1 MTAIG
6 QQEPDVSILIVNWN
20 SAEYLRDCLASIGG
34 QTRGLRLEVI
44 VIDNAS
50 TEPGLD
56 RLEQEFPEVYFLRLE
71 KNLGF
76 AGANN
81 EGYRHS
87 HGRYVLLLN
96 PDTKLITPAINL
108 MLEKME
114 SLPDAGICG
123 CTLLNSD
130 LTVSTTS
137 IQKFPTILN
146 QLLTFEHLRVRFPA
160 CPLWSIDP
168 LFRECKDPVRVEVI
182 PGACMLMRRETFER
196 AGLLNEHY
204 FMYAEDIDLNYKVNK
219 LGLASYYIAEA
230 RIVHHGGGSSSQQTV
245 NRWSV
250 MMMQRAM
257 GRYFRTNRGM
267 VYGVAYQITT
277 GISAVLR
284 LIVLGFLCCLGQR
297 RRVQNSMGKWLTI
310 LMWSLFG
317 EGHSKRAA
325 SA

>member
-1 MTAIG
+1 VTAIG
-6 QQEPDVSILIVNWN
+6 QQAPDISILIVNWN
-20 SAEYLRDCLASIGG
+20 SAAYLRECLASIAE
-34 QTRGLRLEVI
+34 QTHGLRLEV
-44 VIDNAS
+44 VVVDNAS
-50 TEPGLD
+50 TEQGLD
-56 RLEQEFPEVYFLRLE
+56 RVEPEFPEVHFLRLE

-81 EGYRHS
+81 EGFRHS

-96 PDTKLITPAINL
+96 PDTKLITPAINI

-114 SLPDAGICG
+114 GLPDAGIVG

-137 IQKFPTILN
+137 IQRFPTILN
-146 QLLTFEHLRVRFPA
+146 QLLTFEYLRVRFPT

-168 LFRECKDPVRVEVI
+168 LFRESRDPVRVDVI
-182 PGACMLMRRETFER
+182 PGACMLLRRETFER

-219 LGLASYYIAEA
+219 LGLASYYIGHA

-245 NRWSV
+245 SRWSI

-257 GRYFRTNRGM
+257 GRYFRTNRGRA
-267 VYGVAYQITT
+267 YGIAYQITT
-277 GISAVLR
+277 GISAVIR
-284 LIVLGFLCCLGQR
+284 LIALGFLCCLGQR
-297 RRVQNSMGKWLTI
+297 SRVQNSMGKWLTI
-310 LMWSLFG
+310 LKWSLFG
-317 EGHSKRAA
+317 ESHSKRVA